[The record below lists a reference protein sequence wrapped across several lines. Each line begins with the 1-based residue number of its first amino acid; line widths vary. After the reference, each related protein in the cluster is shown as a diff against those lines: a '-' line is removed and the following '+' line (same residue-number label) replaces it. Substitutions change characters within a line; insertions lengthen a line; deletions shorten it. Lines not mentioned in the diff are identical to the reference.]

1 VEVVPP
7 MKSESLSVSAE
18 KNLLSLIT
26 MVSVEKFALR
36 NFVVN
41 VIVVQAAP
49 SLLMYRV
56 TKFVLVIQ

>member
-1 VEVVPP
+1 

-56 TKFVLVIQ
+56 NKFVLVIQ